1 MRCFLFRINTE
12 EEIVRNDIILGKLRQ
27 GWGKSQMF
35 LLKNG
40 EVISKEEWGNNFPKE
55 WDCSDEYINRKYD
68 NLKIMLEIKKD
79 DLLIIP
85 KFPSW
90 DSFSVVKASS
100 SYKFEIPKTDDFGHY
115 IEIDL
120 NSLKSFKYVSNPFS
134 NAIHSKLRAY
144 QSPLNNIWNKE
155 IIECSQKLLEM
166 ESSENI
172 LKIEDIVKFNFEK
185 ELKDIKKSLQKIS
198 PRDLEIVVEKLFL
211 KQGYTLESRNSF
223 DKKGGDADL
232 ILTKCLPILEEIDEF
247 KSCDKIYI
255 QIKHKNGLYSDK
267 EGIIQLNK
275 IVETKEADS
284 ENTNLNN
291 VYKVLVCSST
301 FSEELKEMASEENI
315 ILIDGLQL
323 TRLIIKYL

>member
-12 EEIVRNDIILGKLRQ
+12 NEEVRNDILLGKLRQ
-27 GWGKSQMF
+27 GWGKSQMS
-35 LLKNG
+35 LLRNG
-40 EVISKEEWGNNFPKE
+40 ETVSKEEWRNSFPEE
-55 WDCSDEYINRKYD
+55 WGCSDEYINRKYD

-90 DSFSVVKASS
+90 DSFSVVKSSS
-100 SYKFEIPKTDDFGHY
+100 SYKFEMPKIDDFGHY
-115 IEIDL
+115 IDIDL
-120 NSLKSFKYVSNPFS
+120 NSLKSFKYASNSFS
-134 NAIHSKLRAY
+134 NIIHSKLRAY
-144 QSPLNNIWNKE
+144 QSPLNNVWNKE
-155 IIECSQKLLEM
+155 FIDAANELLKLESTEKII
-166 ESSENI
+166 
-172 LKIEDIVKFNFEK
+172 KIEDIIKFNFEK
-185 ELKDIKKSLQKIS
+185 DLEEIKNSLQKVS
-198 PRDLEIVVEKLFL
+198 ARDLETVIEKLFL
-211 KQGYTLESRNSF
+211 KQGYSLESRNSF

-232 ILTKCLPILEEIDEF
+232 ILTKCLPILEEVDES
-247 KSCDKIYI
+247 KSCDRIYI

-275 IVETKEADS
+275 IVETKERDA

-315 ILIDGLQL
+315 ILIDGVQL

>member
-12 EEIVRNDIILGKLRQ
+12 NEEVRNDILLGKLRQ
-27 GWGKSQMF
+27 GWGKSQMS
-35 LLKNG
+35 LLRNG
-40 EVISKEEWGNNFPKE
+40 ETVSKDEWRKSFPEE

-90 DSFSVVKASS
+90 DSFSVVKSSS
-100 SYKFEIPKTDDFGHY
+100 SYKFEMPKIDDFGHY
-115 IEIDL
+115 IDIDL
-120 NSLKSFKYVSNPFS
+120 NSLKSFKYASNSFS
-134 NAIHSKLRAY
+134 NIIHSKLRAY
-144 QSPLNNIWNKE
+144 QSPLNNVWNKE
-155 IIECSQKLLEM
+155 FIDATNELLKLESTEKIIKI
-166 ESSENI
+166 ENI
-172 LKIEDIVKFNFEK
+172 IKFNFEK
-185 ELKDIKKSLQKIS
+185 DLEEIKNSLQKVS
-198 PRDLEIVVEKLFL
+198 ARDLETVIEKLFL
-211 KQGYTLESRNSF
+211 KQGYSLESRNSF

-232 ILTKCLPILEEIDEF
+232 ILTKCLPILEEVDEF
-247 KSCDKIYI
+247 KSCDRIYI

-275 IVETKEADS
+275 IVETKERDA

-315 ILIDGLQL
+315 ILIDGVQL